1 MLTDNQQI
9 HYDQFYETTHNNKFL
24 DTKTELLV
32 GLSAAIAMNCEPCTA
47 YYLKKLKHQQVPKG
61 EIQEVIAKV
70 MAVAAG
76 QKKLQ
81 TQHAMK
87 EFHIDLE
94 SFEQTEL
101 A

>member
-1 MLTDNQQI
+1 MLGKHQKPYGDFYRSTHDNE
-9 HYDQFYETTHNNKFL
+9 HL

-32 GLSAAIAMNCEPCTA
+32 GLSAAMAMNCLPCTN
-47 YYLKKLKHQQVPKG
+47 YYLKQAKRAGITKG
-61 EIQEVIAKV
+61 EISDVTAKV

-81 TQHAMK
+81 FQEVLEK
-87 EFHIDLE
+87 YNIDPE
-94 SFEQTEL
+94 KF